1 MSYGTITKSDADT
14 FRLSGRMLYH
24 EEILKRMRHLN
35 ASHFISRTFLSSP
48 NLLAW
53 HRLAV
58 IKEMYTKVFIAWHT
72 IQSVRFMRFDY
83 CLGLSII
90 ISNACH
96 HFVYAEIIA
105 LLSRWEHKQKY
116 FEAENVFVLLLL
128 CVSFSSNEILRV
140 FHCTR
145 RISSISSHTKVLSF
159 WLIIYSLSEQPVVVT
174 ICFTK

>member
-1 MSYGTITKSDADT
+1 MRKYWNVCVISMLHISYLALFSPVQ
-14 FRLSGRMLYH
+14 
-24 EEILKRMRHLN
+24 
-35 ASHFISRTFLSSP
+35 ISWLGIV
-48 NLLAW
+48 W
-53 HRLAV
+53 V

-116 FEAENVFVLLLL
+116 FESENVFVWLLL